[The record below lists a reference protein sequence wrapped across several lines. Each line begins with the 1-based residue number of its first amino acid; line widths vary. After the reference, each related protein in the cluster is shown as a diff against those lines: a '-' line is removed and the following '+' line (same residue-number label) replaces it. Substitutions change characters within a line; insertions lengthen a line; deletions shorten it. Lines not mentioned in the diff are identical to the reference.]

1 MKAKNIFISTGLVL
15 SAVLGASSSA
25 QAASFVT
32 KTNPDPVLDPTQDIF
47 LESITQD
54 GQIFTPDVN
63 LFRVNSATIIS
74 NTPVVFNVP
83 NTGAASS
90 DKGDNASNPISGNPP
105 TSIIPENNPDN
116 DDIKDYL
123 GNFNLNNIID
133 TEDNGAFEID
143 LTFETF
149 VSKSDGGRDN
159 LFFYERGSNSDL
171 LVQALDTTGNTIG
184 TAFKITRNLWTPAG
198 YSINTL
204 EVASAQAVGS
214 YGLNFLQLGLA
225 DDAVIGGVKLI
236 AESSFNGPDFKV
248 FAGQTGE
255 PIVHTPEPTT
265 MIGLGSIAGL
275 ALLRRRQTK
284 KASV

>member
-15 SAVLGASSSA
+15 SAVLGVSSNA

-32 KTNPDPVLDPTQDIF
+32 KTNPDPVVDPTKDIS
-47 LESITQD
+47 LVSITQN
-54 GQIFTPDVN
+54 GRTITPNVN
-63 LFRVNSATIIS
+63 LFTVKSAKIIS

-105 TSIIPENNPDN
+105 TSIIPENNPDDN
-116 DDIKDYL
+116 DIKDYL
-123 GNFNLNNIID
+123 GNFNLNNIVD
-133 TEDNGAFEID
+133 TEDKGAFEID
-143 LTFETF
+143 LLFTDF
-149 VSKSDGGRDN
+149 VSKDEGGRDS
-159 LFFYERGSNSDL
+159 LLFYERGSNSDI
-171 LVQALDTTGNTIG
+171 LVQALDNLGNAIG
-184 TAFKITRNLWTPAG
+184 NSFKITRDLWTPAG

-204 EVASAQAVGS
+204 EVANAQAVGS

-248 FAGQTGE
+248 FAGQFT
-255 PIVHTPEPTT
+255 PKKPVPEPTT
-265 MIGLGSIAGL
+265 MIGLGSVAAL

>member
-32 KTNPDPVLDPTQDIF
+32 KTNPDPVVDPTQDIG
-47 LESITQD
+47 LVSITQD
-54 GQIFTPDVN
+54 GRIFTPNVN
-63 LFRVNSATIIS
+63 LFTVKSAKIIS

-105 TSIIPENNPDN
+105 TSIIPENNPDDN
-116 DDIKDYL
+116 DIKDYL

-133 TEDNGAFEID
+133 TEDTGAFEID
-143 LTFETF
+143 LMFTDS

-159 LFFYERGSNSDL
+159 LFFYERGSNSDIK
-171 LVQALDTTGNTIG
+171 VKALDVDGNEIG
-184 TAFKITRNLWTPAG
+184 DFFTITRNLWTPAG

-214 YGLNFLQLGLA
+214 YGLNFLKLGLA

-236 AESSFNGPDFKV
+236 AESSFNGPDFKL
-248 FAGQTGE
+248 FAGESIIRTD
-255 PIVHTPEPTT
+255 IPEPTT
-265 MIGLGSIAGL
+265 MIGLGSVAAL